1 MADINWNPPALVFM
15 YSGGLYCPDCASGIE
30 RDLIGKGLA
39 MCQDSDDSTIWPV
52 AFSSTHFGET
62 DSPDHCETC
71 QRFLGR
77 TLTEHGVEYVK
88 QTAQEELADGGIG
101 DVVQGWLN
109 FYSYIEIDG
118 YYGVDGICLASAVGI
133 ECETEGE

>member
-1 MADINWNPPALVFM
+1 MADINWNPPALVFI
-15 YSGGLYCPDCASGIE
+15 YSGGLYCPDCASEIE
-30 RDLIGKGLA
+30 HDLIGQGLA
-39 MCQDSDDSTIWPV
+39 LCQGSDDSNIWPV
-52 AFSSTHFGET
+52 SFSSTQGQT

-71 QRFLGR
+71 HRFLGR
-77 TLTEHGVEYVK
+77 TLTEDGVEYVK

-133 ECETEGE
+133 ECETEGK

>member
-15 YSGGLYCPDCASGIE
+15 FDGGLYCPDCASGIE
-30 RDLIGKGLA
+30 RDLIGQGLA
-39 MCQDSDDSTIWPV
+39 MCQGSDDSTIWPV

-118 YYGVDGICLASAVGI
+118 YYGVDGIDLASAVGI
-133 ECETEGE
+133 ESETEGK

>member
-1 MADINWNPPALVFM
+1 MADINWDPPALVFM
-15 YSGGLYCPDCASGIE
+15 FDGGLYCPDCASGIE
-30 RDLIGKGLA
+30 RDLIGQGLA
-39 MCQDSDDSTIWPV
+39 MCQGSDDSTIWPV

-133 ECETEGE
+133 ESETEGE